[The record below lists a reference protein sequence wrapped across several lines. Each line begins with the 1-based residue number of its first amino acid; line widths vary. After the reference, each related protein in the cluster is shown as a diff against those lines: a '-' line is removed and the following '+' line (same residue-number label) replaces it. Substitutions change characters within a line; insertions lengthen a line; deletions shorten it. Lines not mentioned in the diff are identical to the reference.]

1 MSIVNIVYVI
11 ALIIVVA
18 MIYSKLKSHSEVEVK
33 EAFFKGWAKG
43 MQDAIDYI
51 ELMSDNTQ
59 EEADAIK
66 EQMMVDIRNKE
77 DK

>member
-18 MIYSKLKSHSEVEVK
+18 MIYSKLKNHNEEEIK
-33 EAFFKGWAKG
+33 QAYFKGWAQG

-66 EQMMVDIRNKE
+66 GQMLKDIQNSE

>member
-18 MIYSKLKSHSEVEVK
+18 MIYSKLKNHNEEEIK
-33 EAFFKGWAKG
+33 QAYLKG

-66 EQMMVDIRNKE
+66 GQMLNDIQNSE